1 MYIINHTSVL
11 IMTILI
17 IIKLNEA
24 KRKITFNDFV
34 LEHTINK
41 KNSKTFIIIMTGK
54 NGTK

>member
-1 MYIINHTSVL
+1 
-11 IMTILI
+11 MTILI